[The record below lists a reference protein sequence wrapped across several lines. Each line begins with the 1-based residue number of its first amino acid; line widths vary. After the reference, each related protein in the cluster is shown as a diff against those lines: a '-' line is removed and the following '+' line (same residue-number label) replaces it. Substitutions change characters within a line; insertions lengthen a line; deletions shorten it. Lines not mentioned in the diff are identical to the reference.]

1 MEYKEVEGE
10 WVSHG
15 LAAVGDDS
23 ETLVLTPPPAPAPQG
38 LGGEVGVGEV
48 WAQTISE

>member
-38 LGGEVGVGEV
+38 LGGEGIMIR
-48 WAQTISE
+48 AQTISE